1 MGSVMKDSQ
10 IEIDSIQFIGDLK
23 EIVGRARRYAYTS
36 INYAQ
41 VSQNWLIGQ
50 KLVMQEQ
57 SGKARAEYGRRVI
70 EIASKALTAEFGK
83 GFSQRNLWKYKQFY
97 LTFKGLNILPTLS
110 AECSEIKVPTL
121 SAEFISRLSWSHF
134 ERLMRVTDTQA
145 REWYM
150 KESAEQM
157 WSYRTLDRNISTLYY
172 HRMIAS
178 QEKDLVVQEMKDKT
192 NEFQNDK
199 LMFVKNPTVLEFL
212 GLPNN
217 MGYTETA
224 LEQAIIDQM
233 QHFLLEMGKG
243 FSFVARQQLI
253 RTETSDFYID
263 LVFYNYILKCFVLI
277 ELKTHELTHQ
287 DIGQLDMYV
296 RMYDDLKKSD
306 TDNPTIGILLCT
318 ETDKTIARYSV
329 LNENKQLFASKYMDY
344 LPSEEE
350 LRREI
355 ERQKE
360 IFFMQQNDVQ

>member
-1 MGSVMKDSQ
+1 MKDSQ

-57 SGKARAEYGRRVI
+57 GGKARAEYGRRVI

-110 AECSEIKVPTL
+110 AECCEEKVPTL

-134 ERLMRVTDTQA
+134 ER
-145 REWYM
+145 
-150 KESAEQM
+150 
-157 WSYRTLDRNISTLYY
+157 
-172 HRMIAS
+172 
-178 QEKDLVVQEMKDKT
+178 
-192 NEFQNDK
+192 F
-199 LMFVKNPTVLEFL
+199 
-212 GLPNN
+212 
-217 MGYTETA
+217 
-224 LEQAIIDQM
+224 
-233 QHFLLEMGKG
+233 
-243 FSFVARQQLI
+243 
-253 RTETSDFYID
+253 
-263 LVFYNYILKCFVLI
+263 
-277 ELKTHELTHQ
+277 
-287 DIGQLDMYV
+287 
-296 RMYDDLKKSD
+296 DDLKKSD

-360 IFFMQQNDVQ
+360 VFLLQQNDVQ

>member
-1 MGSVMKDSQ
+1 MGNNT
-10 IEIDSIQFIGDLK
+10 IEVENLQFIGELK
-23 EIVGRARRYAYTS
+23 EIVNQARRYAYTS

-41 VSQNWLIGQ
+41 VCQNWLIGQ

-57 SGKARAEYGRRVI
+57 RGEARAEYGKHVI
-70 EIASKALTAEFGK
+70 EIASKALTKEYGK
-83 GFSQRNLWKYKQFY
+83 GFSQRNLWKFKQFY
-97 LTFKGLNILPTLS
+97 LTFRDLKILPTAS
-110 AECSEIKVPTL
+110 AEFSERIVPAL

-134 ERLMRVTDTQA
+134 ERLMRVTDAQA

-178 QEKDLVVQEMKDKT
+178 QEKDLLVQEMGDKT
-192 NEFQNDK
+192 EAFQKDR
-199 LMFVKNPTVLEFL
+199 LMFIKNPTVLEFL

-217 MGYTETA
+217 MGYTENA
-224 LEQAIIDQM
+224 LEQAIIGQM
-233 QHFLLEMGKG
+233 QNFLLELGKG
-243 FSFVARQQLI
+243 FSFVAKQQLI

-296 RMYDDLKKSD
+296 RMYDDLKKGD

-329 LNENKQLFASKYMDY
+329 LKENKQLFASKYMAF
-344 LPSEEE
+344 LPTEEE

-360 IFFMQQNDVQ
+360 IFLLSQNDIC